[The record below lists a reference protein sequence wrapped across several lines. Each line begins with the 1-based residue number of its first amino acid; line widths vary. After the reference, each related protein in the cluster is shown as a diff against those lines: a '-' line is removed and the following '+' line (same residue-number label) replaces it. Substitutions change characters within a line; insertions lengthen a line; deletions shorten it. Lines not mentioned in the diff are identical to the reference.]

1 MNYKCHYDIASVVY
15 NDDFISSSFKYDENK
30 SKWFYK
36 DINNDWMEDKQIK
49 KLKNEISTRIFN
61 TFIKKYENVNEKKDE
76 ISFYNSIFY
85 LETAMNL
92 KKDKYLKKIINEL
105 KQFY

>member
-15 NDDFISSSFKYDENK
+15 KDDYISSSFKYDENK

-36 DINNDWMEDKQIK
+36 DIDNKWNEDKNLR
-49 KLKNEISTRIFN
+49 KLKNEIMTRVFE
-61 TFIKKYENVNEKKDE
+61 TFIKKYEKMNENKDE
-76 ISFYNSIFY
+76 ISYYNSIFY

-92 KKDKYLKKIINEL
+92 KKDSYIKKIIKEL

>member
-1 MNYKCHYDIASVVY
+1 MNYKCHYDVALVIFADEY
-15 NDDFISSSFKYDENK
+15 ISTSFKYDEDK

-36 DINNDWMEDKQIK
+36 DIEDIWNEDKELK
-49 KLKNEISTRIFN
+49 KLKYEITTRGFDK
-61 TFIKKYENVNEKKDE
+61 FIKKYEKVNEKKDE

-85 LETAMNL
+85 LETALNL
-92 KKDKYLKKIINEL
+92 KKDSYIKKIIKEL

>member
-15 NDDFISSSFKYDENK
+15 KDDYIASSFKYDENK

-36 DINNDWMEDKQIK
+36 DIDNKWNEDKNLR
-49 KLKNEISTRIFN
+49 KLKNEIMTRVFE
-61 TFIKKYENVNEKKDE
+61 TFIKKYEKMNENKDE
-76 ISFYNSIFY
+76 ISYYNSIFY

-92 KKDKYLKKIINEL
+92 KKDSYIKKIIKEL

>member
-1 MNYKCHYDIASVVY
+1 MNYRCHYDIASVVY
-15 NDDFISSSFKYDENK
+15 KDDYISTSFKYDEDK

-36 DINNDWMEDKQIK
+36 DIDNNWCEDKKLI
-49 KLKNEISTRIFN
+49 KLKYEITTRIFD
-61 TFIKKYENVNEKKDE
+61 TFIKKYEKFNEKKDE
-76 ISFYNSIFY
+76 ISYYNSIFY

-92 KKDKYLKKIINEL
+92 KKDNYLKKIIKEL

>member
-15 NDDFISSSFKYDENK
+15 KDDYISSSFKYDENK

-36 DINNDWMEDKQIK
+36 DIDNKWNEDKNLR
-49 KLKNEISTRIFN
+49 KLKNEIMTRVFE
-61 TFIKKYENVNEKKDE
+61 TFIKKYEKINENKDE
-76 ISFYNSIFY
+76 ISYYNSIFY

-92 KKDKYLKKIINEL
+92 KKDSYIKKIIKEL

>member
-1 MNYKCHYDIASVVY
+1 MNYKCHYDIATVIY
-15 NDDFISSSFKYDENK
+15 KDDYISSSFKYDEEK

-36 DINNDWMEDKQIK
+36 DINNNWIEDKQLK
-49 KLKNEISTRIFN
+49 TLKNEITTRI
-61 TFIKKYENVNEKKDE
+61 TDIFIKKYEKFNDKKDE
-76 ISFYNSIFY
+76 ISIYNSIYY
-85 LETAMNL
+85 LEIAMNL

>member
-15 NDDFISSSFKYDENK
+15 KDEFISSSFKYDENK

-36 DINNDWMEDKQIK
+36 DLDNIWIEDKNLK
-49 KLKNEISTRIFN
+49 KLKYEIMTRICD
-61 TFIKKYENVNEKKDE
+61 TFIKKYEKVNEKKDE
-76 ISFYNSIFY
+76 ISYYNSIYY

-92 KKDKYLKKIINEL
+92 KKDSYIKKIIKEL

>member
-15 NDDFISSSFKYDENK
+15 KDDYISSSFKYDETK

-36 DINNDWMEDKQIK
+36 DIDNIWNEDKNLR
-49 KLKNEISTRIFN
+49 KLKNEIMTRVFE
-61 TFIKKYENVNEKKDE
+61 TFVKKYEKMNENKDE
-76 ISFYNSIFY
+76 ISYYNSIFY
-85 LETAMNL
+85 LETALNL
-92 KKDKYLKKIINEL
+92 KKESYIKKIIKEL

>member
-15 NDDFISSSFKYDENK
+15 KDEYISSNFKYDEDK

-36 DINNDWMEDKQIK
+36 DIDKWIEDKNTK
-49 KLKNEISTRIFN
+49 KLKNEITTRVFN
-61 TFIKKYENVNEKKDE
+61 TFIKKYNTVNENKDE

-92 KKDKYLKKIINEL
+92 KKDTYIKKVIKEL